1 MATTQLLLRVLVTL
15 GVVALALVAG
25 WLLWDYYLND
35 PWTRDARVRAEV
47 VEVAADVSGTVTAVH
62 VADDQFVRVGE
73 PMFTIDDQRFRLAAA
88 QAEALLTA
96 RQASLE
102 QARHDADRARRLGNN
117 AITVAARERLEA
129 EERVAAATVRQAQ
142 ADLEVARLDLERTVV
157 RAPVEGLVTNLQ
169 LNRGDFAAAG
179 SPVVALVDSNSFH
192 VVGYFEET
200 RLPRIRV
207 GARVDIRLMGGG
219 PALSGRVQSISGGIV
234 DREQQATGGLL
245 ANVNPTFNWVRLAQR
260 IPVRIALD
268 PVPQGVRL
276 ANGLTAT
283 VAIAETVP
291 RPQTP

>member
-73 PMFTIDDQRFRLAAA
+73 PLFTIDDQRFRLAAA

-283 VAIAETVP
+283 VAIAETAP

>member
-1 MATTQLLLRVLVTL
+1 MARIQLLLRVAVTA

-25 WLLWDYYLND
+25 WLLWDYYMND

-62 VADDQFVRVGE
+62 VADNQPVRAGE
-73 PMFTIDDQRFRLAAA
+73 PLFTIDDQRFRLAVA
-88 QAEALLTA
+88 QAEALLAA

-102 QARHDADRARRLGNN
+102 QARHDADRARRLGSN

-129 EERVAAATVRQAQ
+129 EERVAAATLRQAQ
-142 ADLEVARLDLERTVV
+142 ADLEVARLDLARTVV
-157 RAPVEGLVTNLQ
+157 RAPTAGLVTNLR
-169 LNRGDFAAAG
+169 LNPGDFAGAG
-179 SPVVALVDSNSFH
+179 SPVVALVDSASFH

-207 GARVDIRLMGGG
+207 GAPVAIRLMGG
-219 PALSGRVQSISGGIV
+219 PALSGRVQSIAGGIV
-234 DREQQATGGLL
+234 DREEQSGTGLL

-268 PVPQGVRL
+268 PVPPEVRL
-276 ANGLTAT
+276 ANGLTAS
-283 VAIAETVP
+283 VAIREP
-291 RPQTP
+291 GN